1 MILQL
6 HAEELIK
13 PWLNKNYFRPFLQEQ
28 VAPLKVRRI
37 VTNAVSWCQ
46 KCAQDRRSEVVGF
59 DVMSH
64 VALSEL
70 LEARL

>member
-1 MILQL
+1 MLVLVLVLVLVLQFTV
-6 HAEELIK
+6 
-13 PWLNKNYFRPFLQEQ
+13 YRPTRTQEQ